1 MTDFNFIKPLVQKNE
16 SKIILL
22 VLDGLGGLPKNGKTE
37 LETAGKPNMN
47 KILKSSSI
55 GQMLPIA
62 SGITPGSGPG
72 HLGLFGYDPQKYI
85 LGRGIL
91 EAIGI
96 NFKVQHGDLCTR
108 INFATVD
115 DKGNVTD
122 RRAGRIPTELNKKLC
137 ARLGNIKLKDVDVF
151 VEPVKEHRAAII
163 FRGQGLF
170 DKLCETDP
178 QKTGVPPIE
187 LKALDKDSQK
197 SQKVV
202 NDFFRQAKEILKDEH
217 PANMIMFRGWA
228 NYVKIPSFN
237 EVYGLKAAAVAGY
250 PMYRGL
256 AKLTGMDVIE
266 TESGIVPQTETL
278 SRIYK
283 DYDFFF
289 VHIKYTDSAGEDGD
303 FERKVKVIEEV
314 DAHLPEILKLNPDVF
329 VVTGDHSTPAVYK
342 AHSWHPIPALLK
354 SKWVRPGGH
363 SNFCESECVVGSL
376 GTFKS
381 KELMSLILAHAGR
394 LSKFGA

>member
-163 FRGQGLF
+163 FRGQGLS

-289 VHIKYTDSAGEDGD
+289 VHIKYTDSA
-303 FERKVKVIEEV
+303 
-314 DAHLPEILKLNPDVF
+314 
-329 VVTGDHSTPAVYK
+329 
-342 AHSWHPIPALLK
+342 
-354 SKWVRPGGH
+354 
-363 SNFCESECVVGSL
+363 
-376 GTFKS
+376 
-381 KELMSLILAHAGR
+381 
-394 LSKFGA
+394 